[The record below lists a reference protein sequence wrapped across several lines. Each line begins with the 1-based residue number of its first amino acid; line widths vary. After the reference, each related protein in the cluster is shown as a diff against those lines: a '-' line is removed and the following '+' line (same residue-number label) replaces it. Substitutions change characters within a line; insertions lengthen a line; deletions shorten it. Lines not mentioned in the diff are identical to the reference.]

1 MLSTRKRGAEIRQFI
16 LDHVEQHPV
25 DLIALTAETF
35 GMSRQGVHRHIQ
47 SLRKQK
53 ALGLRGT
60 TRNRRYRLRPLAK
73 FLEQYP
79 LNTTLEE
86 DLLWRRDVRPALGD
100 VPDNVL
106 TIWQHG
112 FTEIMNNA
120 IEHSAGHRVLVSVE
134 QTAIATHMMISD
146 DGQGIFKKIQRE
158 LDLEDER
165 HAVLELAKGK
175 VTTDPAY
182 HTGEGIFFTSRMFD
196 HFTIFSGTVS
206 FTHTHGEAEDWMFDN
221 HASQEGTAVLMDLK
235 NKTSRTT
242 KEVFDRFTSGE
253 EYTFTK
259 TVVPV
264 RLAKYGEEQ
273 LIARSQAKRLLA
285 RMDRFKV
292 VVFEFAGVDMIGQA
306 FADEVFRVF
315 AQAHPDMELYA
326 TQVNMPVEH
335 MIRRVAGDRA
345 EAILGNEETC

>member
-1 MLSTRKRGAEIRQFI
+1 MTRHGAWQTRKTDVAAN
-16 LDHVEQHPV
+16 VE
-25 DLIALTAETF
+25 E
-35 GMSRQGVHRHIQ
+35 IQ
-47 SLRKQK
+47 SLFR
-53 ALGLRGT
+53 
-60 TRNRRYRLRPLAK
+60 
-73 FLEQYP
+73 
-79 LNTTLEE
+79 
-86 DLLWRRDVRPALGD
+86 
-100 VPDNVL
+100 
-106 TIWQHG
+106 
-112 FTEIMNNA
+112 
-120 IEHSAGHRVLVSVE
+120 
-134 QTAIATHMMISD
+134 
-146 DGQGIFKKIQRE
+146 QRE

-175 VTTDPAY
+175 VTTDPAH

-196 HFTIFSGTVS
+196 HFTIFSGTGS
-206 FTHTHGEAEDWMFDN
+206 FTHTHGEAEDWIFDN

-235 NKTSRTT
+235 HKTSRTT

-273 LIARSQAKRLLA
+273 LISRSQAKRLVA
-285 RMDRFKV
+285 RIDRFKV

-306 FADEVFRVF
+306 FADEVFRGF

-326 TQVNMPVEH
+326 TQVHMPVEH

-345 EAILGNEETC
+345 EAILDNEETC